1 MYEIKR
7 VEDKSEQEK
16 FCRICGVEY
25 DEEAFCYSAYSE
37 GEFAGISLFRII
49 GKSAYIYDVVL
60 KDGFTDRN
68 CLYLLGKAT
77 LNFVDLCT
85 IKTAVFLGKDTE
97 LAKTL
102 LFKEEDGK
110 YLLSLEGY
118 FESACSGH
126 N

>member
-7 VEDKSEQEK
+7 VEDKNEQEN
-16 FCRICGVEY
+16 FCSLCGIEY
-25 DEEAFCYSAYSE
+25 DADAFCYSAWSE
-37 GEFAGISLFRII
+37 GEFAGVSQFRII
-49 GKSAYIYDVVL
+49 GKSAHIFDVVL

-77 LNFVDLCT
+77 LNFVDLCH
-85 IKTAVFLGKDTE
+85 IKTAVFFGKDEE

-102 LFKEEDGK
+102 LFKKTEEG
-110 YLLSLEGY
+110 YTLSLEGY

-126 N
+126 